1 MQNRQEDE
9 ILQVQKTRDGH
20 FISDEKLYLSR
31 AKHYSRMGL
40 PEQAIHCRELALGVL
55 ILVLI
60 KIVIGRQL
68 IRILM
73 RAANR

>member
-1 MQNRQEDE
+1 
-9 ILQVQKTRDGH
+9 
-20 FISDEKLYLSR
+20 
-31 AKHYSRMGL
+31 MGL
-40 PEQAIHCRELALGVL
+40 PEQAIHCIELALGVL

-73 RAANR
+73 RAANRLSSPLGAGDCWS